1 MRKERIVL
9 ATVAVSAMLAASP
22 VGVGAGKPNLTEAER
37 AERAVKRAERIAA
50 AGGFVHSE
58 TQGPVIRVVS
68 CQNRMPAKEI
78 EKVVSDMRLLLKLHV
93 SFEMADPMVDAASAS
108 KDKNTACYIQIIDK
122 IGDPALTII
131 PEESRSRVN
140 IAPLMEGVDIEK
152 AAIRVRR
159 EVWRSFGYIFG
170 APVDRIGAM
179 VPVRSLKALDA
190 IGTEQISPMAI
201 MVTLEQC
208 KRLGMLPPRKAIYRK
223 ACQEGWAPLP
233 TNDVQRAIW
242 AQVKADK
249 ERGPTNPVTIV
260 PPNKKK

>member
-152 AAIRVRR
+152 AAIRTP
-159 EVWRSFGYIFG
+159 EIFALIADLG
-170 APVDRIGAM
+170 NIPERDMFNTFNMGVGMSLIVDKNDAD
-179 VPVRSLKALDA
+179 KALSVLREMGENAYVIGEIAAAEDKIA
-190 IGTEQISPMAI
+190 I
-201 MVTLEQC
+201 C
-208 KRLGMLPPRKAIYRK
+208 
-223 ACQEGWAPLP
+223 
-233 TNDVQRAIW
+233 
-242 AQVKADK
+242 
-249 ERGPTNPVTIV
+249 
-260 PPNKKK
+260 